1 LNAFFVLIVNFSEYN
16 VNTKSV
22 YIPVDLYI
30 NQSDSIF
37 NTCELILYNHLDPE
51 LLEFHYPG
59 YNPKQNCSPYEPI
72 TVLNDAKV
80 NVTEK
85 AEGYSCKARC
95 LYNNRDLKYIA
106 DSWIKVPSDKIFECD
121 IVETDC
127 DPPTLLGSK
136 ESFIHSQIYEKGVVF
151 TLTFGLSS
159 ELYYIVFELKRL
171 TKFQEELGAVQME
184 FLNKIGYNTRPNAF
198 PLFFGKY
205 FEGASRALVGLP
217 PLVSDWNSEEKCGE
231 YLDKYSYYLEEYRK
245 TGYKVCISL
254 FPEMFEAL
262 SGNLRRQ

>member
-1 LNAFFVLIVNFSEYN
+1 MEWELQYN

-51 LLEFHYPG
+51 LLEFHYPE

-72 TVLNDAKV
+72 TVLKDAKV

-85 AEGYSCKARC
+85 AQGYSCRARC

-106 DSWIKVPSDKIFECD
+106 DSWVKVPSVKIFECD

-136 ESFIHSQIYEKGVVF
+136 ESFIHSQIYEKKA
-151 TLTFGLSS
+151 LPLS
-159 ELYYIVFELKRL
+159 LAYLK
-171 TKFQEELGAVQME
+171 EELGAVQME
-184 FLNKIGYNTRPNAF
+184 FLNKVGYNTRPNAF
-198 PLFFGKY
+198 PLFF
-205 FEGASRALVGLP
+205 
-217 PLVSDWNSEEKCGE
+217 
-231 YLDKYSYYLEEYRK
+231 
-245 TGYKVCISL
+245 
-254 FPEMFEAL
+254 
-262 SGNLRRQ
+262 